1 MSDVLI
7 TVDQVKVLL
16 NISGS
21 TTYDTFISASI
32 PIVTNLIEQ
41 NTHNLFYSSSYSGS
55 EYIVQTTKNYPVGL
69 QLPASLL
76 IKRYIDQMFTSGS
89 NSNISAETIGAYSVT
104 YNFDVPDEINN
115 MLKGYRVVKY
125 V

>member
-7 TVDQVKVLL
+7 TVEQVKVLL

-55 EYIVQTTKNYPVGL
+55 EYIYTVTKNYPVGL

-89 NSNISAETIGAYSVT
+89 NSNVSSETIGAYSVT
-104 YNFDVPDEINN
+104 YQQGIPDEINA
-115 MLKGYRVVKY
+115 MLKGYRAVKF